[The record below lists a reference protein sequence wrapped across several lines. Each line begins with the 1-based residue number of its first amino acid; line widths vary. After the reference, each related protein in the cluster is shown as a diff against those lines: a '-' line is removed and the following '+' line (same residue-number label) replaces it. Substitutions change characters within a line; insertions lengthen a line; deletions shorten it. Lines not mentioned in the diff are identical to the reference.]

1 MNLLESS
8 DYDKQIQSNGFSEYS
23 YNSFFS
29 SYTLS
34 SERTRRRLT

>member
-23 YNSFFS
+23 YNSC
-29 SYTLS
+29 LS
-34 SERTRRRLT
+34 G